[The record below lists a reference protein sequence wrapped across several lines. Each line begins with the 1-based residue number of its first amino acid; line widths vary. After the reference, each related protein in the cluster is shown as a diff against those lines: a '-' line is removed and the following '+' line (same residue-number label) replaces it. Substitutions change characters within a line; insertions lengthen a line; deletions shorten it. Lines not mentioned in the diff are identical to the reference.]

1 MASAFFNGAMYAGGW
16 MQHMLFEAAHNGDLD
31 LVRGMAMLLVEGR
44 GRLGEAVQAARLRGT
59 GPLDGM
65 GALHIAASKGRLEV
79 CRYLVEELR
88 LDVDDT
94 DQEGRTPLIIAIVFN
109 HVSTVEYLL
118 DRGADANKASHN
130 GLTPIHFAICLGECG
145 MVQLLLA
152 KGACVDPVAYCGTP
166 LHVAATEERDGAMK
180 ILLDHNAD
188 FNKMVDGLT
197 PLDTAM
203 DSGELKCINLL
214 IKVGAVVSED
224 RMLTAENS
232 GSTEC
237 FNYLMEETG
246 ANCNISDN
254 GEPVN
259 KRKATDLKSLG
270 NKAVEKKDYLSAT
283 GFYSKALYLY
293 PDDATLFSNRSLCW
307 HRMGDGGKALLDA
320 HECRKLRSDWPKAY
334 YRLGAALMLLKD
346 YESACEALYNGFK
359 LDPGNSEI
367 EDAFRYPFCLFWSHY
382 GNMAYDDSFG

>member
-166 LHVAATEERDGAMK
+166 LHVAATEGRDGAMK

-188 FNKMVDGLT
+188 
-197 PLDTAM
+197 
-203 DSGELKCINLL
+203 
-214 IKVGAVVSED
+214 VGAVVSED

-367 EDAFRYPFCLFWSHY
+367 EDAFREALESLKTS
-382 GNMAYDDSFG
+382 ASTEAR

>member
-31 LVRGMAMLLVEGR
+31 LVRGMAML
-44 GRLGEAVQAARLRGT
+44 LGEAVQAARLRGT

-130 GLTPIHFAICLGECG
+130 GLTPIHFAICLGF
-145 MVQLLLA
+145 
-152 KGACVDPVAYCGTP
+152 VDP
-166 LHVAATEERDGAMK
+166 
-180 ILLDHNAD
+180 
-188 FNKMVDGLT
+188 
-197 PLDTAM
+197 
-203 DSGELKCINLL
+203 
-214 IKVGAVVSED
+214 KV
-224 RMLTAENS
+224 
-232 GSTEC
+232 
-237 FNYLMEETG
+237 
-246 ANCNISDN
+246 
-254 GEPVN
+254 
-259 KRKATDLKSLG
+259 
-270 NKAVEKKDYLSAT
+270 
-283 GFYSKALYLY
+283 ALYLY